1 MKKLLALVLTIMMSL
16 SGLYAVAVAEAG
28 EGPSGS
34 ITYMIWGSTVERDI
48 VEKKFANPTWK
59 RIPAQTLSFSMSPA
73 NTRPK

>member
-48 VEKKFANPTWK
+48 VEKNLPILHGNAS
-59 RIPAQTLSFSMSPA
+59 RHEH
-73 NTRPK
+73 

>member
-34 ITYMIWGSTVERDI
+34 ITYMI
-48 VEKKFANPTWK
+48 
-59 RIPAQTLSFSMSPA
+59 
-73 NTRPK
+73 

>member
-34 ITYMIWGSTVERDI
+34 ITT
-48 VEKKFANPTWK
+48 
-59 RIPAQTLSFSMSPA
+59 
-73 NTRPK
+73 

>member
-16 SGLYAVAVAEAG
+16 SGLYAVAVSEAG

-48 VEKKFANPTWK
+48 VEKNLPILHGNASRHKH
-59 RIPAQTLSFSMSPA
+59 
-73 NTRPK
+73 